1 MKNKTIWLI
10 LSCLM
15 VLSMVMVSCSTKT
28 TPTTTT
34 SITTKPTTSPI
45 TSPTTKP
52 TSTPTTSISTTS
64 TGSPQYGGAFT
75 LRMSGDPQGFD
86 PYFTTTVTVTNL
98 YMETLTSRSTLVD
111 PKNWT
116 IKVSNP
122 ENTVGCLAEGW
133 EQPDLSTLIFHIR
146 KGVRWQDKAPM
157 NGREFTA
164 YDVEYHYQR
173 QYGLGTGFTK
183 TPYIGLGSALLA
195 LESITATDKYT
206 VVFKVKTPSLQFLYE
221 GVDPLYMFGTI
232 VAPEV
237 VKQYGN
243 AQDWKNAVGTGPFIL
258 NDYVSG
264 SSLAYSK
271 NPNYWGYDERYP
283 QNKLPYVD
291 DLRILIIPDPATALS
306 ALRTGKIDLIEGL
319 NWEQA
324 ASLKKTSPELLQ
336 VNRPVLRPAA
346 LGMRV
351 DLKPFNDIRVRR
363 AMQMAMNLKEMA
375 ATRYGGN
382 SDGTPVG
389 LIGSVMEGFYMPY
402 SEWESEVK
410 SWYAYN
416 PEGAKKLLA
425 EAGYP
430 SGFKTNMVL
439 STAAETGR
447 GFDSDLA
454 QIIKAYLLDIG
465 IDVEIRPMD
474 NLTYTS
480 YTKAMKHDGLIPTL
494 CSVGLSATV
503 AIQYRYTK
511 HSYNTFGIS
520 DPVYDDLV
528 NKANAATTINEF
540 KSIVK
545 QADYYSIKQQW
556 VVNLQ
561 PMVEYCIYQPWFK
574 GNYVGQIE
582 LRGWE
587 LSRWWVDDKL
597 KKSMGR

>member
-1 MKNKTIWLI
+1 MKNKLFWLI
-10 LSCLM
+10 LSSLM
-15 VLSMVMVSCSTKT
+15 ALSLVLASCGTKTTTTTTSTTVATSKPTTTKPTSTATT

-34 SITTKPTTSPI
+34 STTSA
-45 TSPTTKP
+45 
-52 TSTPTTSISTTS
+52 
-64 TGSPQYGGAFT
+64 GSPQYGGAFT
-75 LRMSGDPQGFD
+75 LRMASDPLGFD
-86 PYFTTTVTVTNL
+86 PYFTTSVIITNL
-98 YMETLTSRSTLVD
+98 YMETLTSRSPTVD

-122 ENTVGCLAEGW
+122 EYNVGCLAESW
-133 EQPDLSTLIFHIR
+133 EQPDLSTIIFHIR
-146 KGVRWQDKAPM
+146 KGVRWQDKPPM

-164 YDVEYHYQR
+164 YDVEFHYQR
-173 QYGLGTGFTK
+173 EYGLGGGFTR
-183 TPYIGLGSALLA
+183 TTYIGLGSAMLGLQ
-195 LESITATDKYT
+195 SINAIDKYT
-206 VVFKVKTPSLQFLYE
+206 VVFKIKSPSLQFLYE
-221 GVDPLYMFGTI
+221 GLDPLYQFDPI
-232 VAPEV
+232 VPPEV

-264 SSLAYSK
+264 SSLSFSK

-283 QNKLPYVD
+283 KNQLPYVD
-291 DLRILIIPDPATALS
+291 SIKVLIMSDPATALA

-319 NWEQA
+319 NWQQA
-324 ASLKKTSPELLQ
+324 ASLKKTNPELLQ

-346 LGMRV
+346 LAMRV
-351 DLKPFNDIRVRR
+351 DLKPFSDIRVRK
-363 AMQMAMNLKEMA
+363 ALQMAINLKEMA
-375 ATRYGGN
+375 GTYYGGN

-389 LIGSVMEGFYMPY
+389 LVGSVMSGFYTPY
-402 SEWESEVK
+402 SEWEPDVK
-410 SWYAYN
+410 AGYAFD
-416 PEGAKKLLA
+416 PAGAKKLLA

-430 SGFKTNMVL
+430 NGFKTNLVM
-439 STAAETGR
+439 SSNAEAGR
-447 GFDSDLA
+447 GFDTDLA

-474 NLTYTS
+474 NVSYTAF
-480 YTKAMKHDGLIPTL
+480 TKAMKADGLMPTL
-494 CSVGLSATV
+494 CSVALSPTV
-503 AIQYRYTK
+503 ILQYRYTK

-520 DPVYDDLV
+520 DPVYDGLAD
-528 NKANAATTINEF
+528 KANAATTIGEF

-561 PMVEYCIYQPWFK
+561 PMVEYAIYQPWFK
-574 GNYVGQIE
+574 GNYAGQIE

-587 LSRWWVDDKL
+587 YSRFWVDDKL

>member
-1 MKNKTIWLI
+1 MRNKIVWLI
-10 LSCLM
+10 VGCLLVMSLIMASCG
-15 VLSMVMVSCSTKT
+15 TQT
-28 TPTTTT
+28 TPTTTQA
-34 SITTKPTTSPI
+34 TTTAPTTSH
-45 TSPTTKP
+45 TTK
-52 TSTPTTSISTTS
+52 TTTAITTTTKTPTGAVAT
-64 TGSPQYGGAFT
+64 PQYGGEFT
-75 LRMSGDPQGFD
+75 LRMAGDPLGFD
-86 PYFTTTVTVTNL
+86 PYFQTTVVTTNL
-98 YMETLTSRSTLVD
+98 YMETLTSRSPTAD

-116 IKVSNP
+116 IKVANP
-122 ENTVGCLAEGW
+122 ELTVGCLAESW
-133 EQPDLSTLIFHIR
+133 EQPDLSTIIFHIR
-146 KGVRWQDKAPM
+146 KGITWQNKAPM

-183 TPYIGLGSALLA
+183 SPNIGLGSAMLA
-195 LESITATDKYT
+195 LQSITATDKYT
-206 VVFKVKTPSLQFLYE
+206 VVFKVKSPSLQFLYE
-221 GVDPLYMFGTI
+221 CTDPLYMFATI

-243 AQDWKNAVGTGPFIL
+243 AQDWKNVCGTGPFIL
-258 NDYVSG
+258 KDYVSG

-291 DLRILIIPDPATALS
+291 GLRILIIPDAATALS

-324 ASLKKTSPELLQ
+324 GSLKKTNPELLQ
-336 VNRPVLRPAA
+336 VSRPVLRPAA

-351 DLKPFNDIRVRR
+351 DLKPFDDIRVRR
-363 AMQMAMNLKEMA
+363 AMQMAINLKELA
-375 ATRYGGN
+375 ETRYGGQT
-382 SDGTPVG
+382 DGTPVG
-389 LIGSVMEGFYMPY
+389 LVGTVMEGFYMPY

-410 SWYAYN
+410 TWYAYN

-430 SGFKTNMVL
+430 TGFKTNLVM
-439 STAAETGR
+439 STAADAGR

-454 QIIKAYLLDIG
+454 QIIKAYLFNIG

-474 NLTYTS
+474 NVS
-480 YTKAMKHDGLIPTL
+480 YTAFTRAMKADGLMPTL
-494 CSVGLSATV
+494 CAVALSPTV
-503 AIQYRYTK
+503 ILQYRYTK

-520 DPVYDDLV
+520 DSVYDDLV
-528 NKANAATTINEF
+528 NKANAATSIGDF
-540 KSIVK
+540 KGIVK

-587 LSRWWVDDKL
+587 LSRWWVDDNL